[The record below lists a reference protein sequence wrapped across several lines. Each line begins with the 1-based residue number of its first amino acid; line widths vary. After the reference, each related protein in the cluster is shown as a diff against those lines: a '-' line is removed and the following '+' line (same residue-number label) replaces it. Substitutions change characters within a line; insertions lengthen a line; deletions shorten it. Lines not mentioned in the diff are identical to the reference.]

1 MKFREWYDVNYRKL
15 LIIPILLILSSLIYI
30 SIFYSNNQSFF
41 YTDVSL
47 TGGTSY
53 TILTNYSSADLNKE
67 LSNIFE
73 DFTIKGISDGSGMQ
87 TQLIISVSE
96 ENSEQMKLELEKIL
110 GFELNDDNTS
120 IEFTSSNLSN
130 AFLKQLYIAIIL
142 AFFWMGAVVFV
153 IFGKGGKLKFWV
165 IIINLIF
172 AIFLGNF
179 FFEIN
184 SIISFIIFLLFS
196 ISLFYIYIKNSVP
209 SFAVILSAFANIL
222 MTLTVVN
229 LMGLKL
235 STAGIV
241 SFLMIIGYSV
251 DTDIMLVVRLLKK
264 EESVN
269 HAILG
274 AFKTGISMTITSI
287 IAVAIALFVVYPFAS
302 VLNEIFLILLIGLV
316 FDLMN
321 TWLTNVSI
329 LKWYFDKKTKK
340 EEKI

>member
-53 TILTNYSSADLNKE
+53 TILTNYSSADLDKE

-153 IFGKGGKLKFWV
+153 MFGKGGKLKFWV

-196 ISLFYIYIKNSVP
+196 ISFFYIYIK
-209 SFAVILSAFANIL
+209 ILFHL
-222 MTLTVVN
+222 LP
-229 LMGLKL
+229 LY
-235 STAGIV
+235 
-241 SFLMIIGYSV
+241 FLH
-251 DTDIMLVVRLLKK
+251 LQ
-264 EESVN
+264 
-269 HAILG
+269 
-274 AFKTGISMTITSI
+274 
-287 IAVAIALFVVYPFAS
+287 
-302 VLNEIFLILLIGLV
+302 IF
-316 FDLMN
+316 
-321 TWLTNVSI
+321 
-329 LKWYFDKKTKK
+329 
-340 EEKI
+340 

>member
-1 MKFREWYDVNYRKL
+1 
-15 LIIPILLILSSLIYI
+15 
-30 SIFYSNNQSFF
+30 
-41 YTDVSL
+41 
-47 TGGTSY
+47 
-53 TILTNYSSADLNKE
+53 
-67 LSNIFE
+67 
-73 DFTIKGISDGSGMQ
+73 
-87 TQLIISVSE
+87 
-96 ENSEQMKLELEKIL
+96 
-110 GFELNDDNTS
+110 
-120 IEFTSSNLSN
+120 
-130 AFLKQLYIAIIL
+130 
-142 AFFWMGAVVFV
+142 
-153 IFGKGGKLKFWV
+153 
-165 IIINLIF
+165 
-172 AIFLGNF
+172 
-179 FFEIN
+179 
-184 SIISFIIFLLFS
+184 
-196 ISLFYIYIKNSVP
+196 
-209 SFAVILSAFANIL
+209 

-251 DTDIMLVVRLLKK
+251 DTDIMLTVRLLKK

-321 TWLTNVSI
+321 TLLTNVSI

-340 EEKI
+340 VEKI